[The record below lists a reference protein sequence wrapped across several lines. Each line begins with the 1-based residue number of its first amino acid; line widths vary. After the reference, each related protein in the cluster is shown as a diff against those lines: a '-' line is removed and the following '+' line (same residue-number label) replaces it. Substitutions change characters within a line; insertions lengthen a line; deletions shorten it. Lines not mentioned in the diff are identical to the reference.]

1 MFYDFVLRSGYNFTL
16 RLAQQHRRSQGRPR
30 SGWGV
35 GSGCRA
41 ESIQSVRGLPPTDVE
56 LGSASSANTANNG
69 HRDIVMYQLYL
80 QPKVFIPGHMTTGT
94 NGVGESSTQEL
105 FFMYRSA
112 LANMGTVQPVYTPEI
127 RWLVDPTD
135 YIRPIVF
142 TPGDPRWSNPAKAA
156 RLAQFCS

>member
-1 MFYDFVLRSGYNFTL
+1 MFNLF
-16 RLAQQHRRSQGRPR
+16 A
-30 SGWGV
+30 
-35 GSGCRA
+35 A
-41 ESIQSVRGLPPTDVE
+41 LPPTDVE

-156 RLAQFCS
+156 RIAQFCS